1 MYSFPYIGA
10 GKVKLQH
17 FPSRNLFGTKQVLR
31 GKQGTVFLTSGKEK
45 EKLSYSIF
53 CLSALFGTPAQ
64 QVRGKQCT
72 VFLTS
77 GKGKLSYSI
86 FPLVLHSART
96 RLVVNSV
103 HCSPYIAAG
112 KVNLQ
117 HFTCRCSIRPVVEI
131 FPYIYLV

>member
-10 GKVKLQH
+10 GKVKLLH

-45 EKLSYSIF
+45 LSYRIF

-77 GKGKLSYSI
+77 GKGKLSDSI

-96 RLVVNSV
+96 RLVVHSV

-112 KVNLQ
+112 KVTLQ
-117 HFTCRCSIRPVVEI
+117 HFTCRCSTRPVVEI
-131 FPYIYLV
+131 LPYIYLV